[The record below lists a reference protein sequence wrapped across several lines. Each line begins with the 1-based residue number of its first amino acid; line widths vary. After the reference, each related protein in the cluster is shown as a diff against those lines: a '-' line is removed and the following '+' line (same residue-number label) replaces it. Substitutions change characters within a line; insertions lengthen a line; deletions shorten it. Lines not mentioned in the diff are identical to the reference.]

1 MRVRV
6 LRSLDEYSRG
16 VPVTLTLGTFDGVHR
31 GHRKI
36 IDHTVEIARET
47 GTPSVLMTFDPHPR
61 EVIGRHGAPTYLLT
75 TIDERIRLLEHTGL
89 DICLVLPFTRA
100 LSVLDATE
108 FFEEYIV
115 RSLRSAH
122 VVVGVDHA
130 FGRGRSGTVGKLEEL
145 GRSHGVGISVVDEL
159 VIDGTKVSSTSI
171 RNALLEGKPKRAAAL
186 LGRPY
191 ILSGIVTRGEG
202 VGSVIGFPTANIEVE
217 TNNKL
222 LPKNGV
228 YLVFVKYDGE
238 VHRGIM
244 NVGVRP
250 TVSKQ
255 MHISVEV
262 HIFNTSGD
270 LYGRHMHIAL
280 LDRLRDEM
288 RFENRDQLAA
298 QIRTD
303 IAFAKEEFETKDSEY
318 NMEQCPFL

>member
-1 MRVRV
+1 MRV
-6 LRSLDEYSRG
+6 LRSLDDFSHSA
-16 VPVTLTLGTFDGVHR
+16 PVTLTLGTFDGVHR
-31 GHRKI
+31 GHQKI
-36 IDHTVEIARET
+36 IDRTVDIARQG
-47 GTPSVLMTFDPHPR
+47 GTLSVLMTFDPHPR

-75 TIDERIRLLEHTGL
+75 TIDERIRLLEQTGI
-89 DICLVLPFTRA
+89 DVCLVLPFTRA
-100 LSVLDATE
+100 LSVLDAGE
-108 FFEEYIV
+108 FFEEYVV
-115 RSLRSAH
+115 RHLRSEH

-130 FGRGRSGTVGKLEEL
+130 FGRGRSGTVEKLEEL
-145 GRSHGVGISVVDEL
+145 GKAHGVGVSVVGEL
-159 VIDGTKVSSTSI
+159 LIDGVKVSSTSI
-171 RNALLEGKPKRAAAL
+171 RNALLEGRPKRAASF

-202 VGSVIGFPTANIEVE
+202 VGSVIGFPTANIEIE
-217 TNNKL
+217 TNSKL

-228 YLVFVKYDGE
+228 YIVFVKYDGE
-238 VHRGIM
+238 VRRGIM

-270 LYGRHMHIAL
+270 LYGRPMRIAL

-288 RFENRDQLAA
+288 RFDNRDQLAA

-303 IAFAKEEFETKDSEY
+303 ITFAKEEFEKKDSEY
-318 NMEQCPFL
+318 NMEQCTFL

>member
-1 MRVRV
+1 MRV
-6 LRSLDEYSRG
+6 LRSLEEFSRG
-16 VPVTLTLGTFDGVHR
+16 APVTLTLGTFDGVHR

-36 IDHTVEIARET
+36 IDRTVAIARET
-47 GTPSVLMTFDPHPR
+47 DTRSVLLTFDPHPR

-89 DICLVLPFTRA
+89 DICLVLPFTRD
-100 LSVLDATE
+100 LSVLDAGV
-108 FFEEYIV
+108 FFEEYVV
-115 RSLRSAH
+115 RNLHSSH
-122 VVVGVDHA
+122 VVVGIDHA
-130 FGRGRSGTVGKLEEL
+130 FGRGRSGTVVKLEEY
-145 GRSHGVGISVVDEL
+145 GNAFGIGVTVVGEL
-159 VIDGTKVSSTSI
+159 LIDGVKVSSTSI
-171 RNALLEGKPKRAAAL
+171 RNALLEGKPKRAASF

-202 VGSVIGFPTANIEVE
+202 VGTVIGFPTANIEIE

-228 YLVFVKYDGE
+228 YLVFVRYDGE
-238 VHRGIM
+238 IRRGIM

-270 LYGRHMHIAL
+270 LYGRHMRIAL
-280 LDRLRDEM
+280 LDRLRDEIH
-288 RFENRDQLAA
+288 FENRDQLIA

-303 IAFAKEEFETKDSEY
+303 IAFAKEEFESKDREY
-318 NMEQCPFL
+318 NIEQCTFL